1 MLPAVVFISMA
12 KEVQDD
18 ADNAFSAAV
27 QETIRQVYESFMDK
41 SSKSINQSCF
51 LLHQTICYDESKNR
65 MKMGQYNM
73 LSTPVELHSCNQRKC
88 SSIECKLVLFD
99 KSYTAVCNIITFK
112 WDFRWHQMLIAA
124 MMWRGK
130 REHFERKPG
139 CSSWHL
145 QNNNSNGVC

>member
-88 SSIECKLVLFD
+88 SSIECKLVLLTNLTLLCVISAPPRRISD
-99 KSYTAVCNIITFK
+99 DTEC
-112 WDFRWHQMLIAA
+112 
-124 MMWRGK
+124 
-130 REHFERKPG
+130 
-139 CSSWHL
+139 
-145 QNNNSNGVC
+145 

>member
-1 MLPAVVFISMA
+1 MLPTVVVFISMA

-73 LSTPVELHSCNQRKC
+73 ISTQVELHPCNQRKG

-112 WDFRWHQMLIAA
+112 WDFR
-124 MMWRGK
+124 
-130 REHFERKPG
+130 
-139 CSSWHL
+139 
-145 QNNNSNGVC
+145 